1 MGEQMSHSRREFIRY
16 VVAGSVAS
24 GCPVDAALLPAPD
37 STPSAPKPSNTP
49 RVEGEHFEICHQV
62 RDGHHFDL
70 PAATAKADIVIVGG
84 GVAGLSA
91 AYFLRGKDWLL
102 LEKEDHFG
110 GNAYLEEYDGQPFA
124 TGSAYAYHG
133 DEGDQLA
140 AELGLKLPLV
150 NMPDPT
156 LVNKTYVP
164 DTWKTGITQL
174 PYPKEVV
181 ASFLKFREDVLK
193 MKIKERMVELDALPF
208 SQFTASYAPEVHQW
222 WDIYGPSNWA
232 ATTPDTSA
240 YVGLYNANDLFIG
253 GDGKRAIL
261 PGGLGCITHKLV
273 EILQP
278 KYKERMLGEAAV
290 VAAVQEKDSVN
301 VTYTREGKLTTVSA
315 KVVLMCT
322 PKHITSRI
330 VQGLPAEQR
339 TAMRRTRFAPY
350 PVVNVIFDKPVYN
363 RGYDN
368 WCPGNSFTDFIVAD
382 WTVRNDPGYKQKN
395 NILSFYTPLREE
407 FRASLLDEAE
417 CKTLAARVLTDFQKV
432 LPEFNVDPIEVRI
445 YRRGHPMFISAPG
458 QYTKNRVAAA
468 QPMDRIYFG
477 GNDSGGPESLTSES
491 VRLSQ
496 VGVEW
501 ANLILAGKPGAKE
514 LAQKALAPVAD

>member
-1 MGEQMSHSRREFIRY
+1 MSHSRREFIRC

-24 GCPVDAALLPAPD
+24 GCPVDTALLPAPD
-37 STPSAPKPSNTP
+37 STPSPSKPTSAP

-70 PAATAKADIVIVGG
+70 PAATAKTEIAIVGG

-91 AYFLRGKDWLL
+91 AYFLRGKEWLL

-110 GNAYLEEYDGQPFA
+110 GNAYQEEFDGQPFS

-133 DEGDQLA
+133 DEGDLLA
-140 AELGLKLPLV
+140 SELGLKLPMV

-156 LVNKTYVP
+156 LVNKTYIP
-164 DTWKTGITQL
+164 DTWKTGITEL
-174 PYPKEVV
+174 PYPKEIV

-193 MKIKERMVELDALPF
+193 IKIKERMAELDALPF
-208 SQFTASYAPEVHQW
+208 SRFTTAYAPEVQQW
-222 WDIYGPSNWA
+222 WDSYGPSNWG

-240 YVGLYNANDLFIG
+240 YVGLYNANDLFTG

-278 KYKERMLGEAAV
+278 KYKERMLGEATV

-301 VTYTREGKLTTVSA
+301 VTYLREGKLTTVSA

-330 VQGLPAEQR
+330 IPGLPAEQR

-350 PVVNVIFDKPVYN
+350 PVVNLVFDKPVYN

-382 WTVRNDPGYKQKN
+382 WTVRNDPGYKQEN
-395 NILSFYTPLREE
+395 NILSCYTPLREE
-407 FRASLLDEAE
+407 FRSTLLEEAD
-417 CKTLAARVLTDFQKV
+417 CKTLAARVLADFQKI
-432 LPEFNVDPIEVRI
+432 LPEFNVDPVEVRI

-468 QPMDRIYFG
+468 QPMERIYFG

-501 ANLILAGKPGAKE
+501 ANLVLASKPGARE

>member
-1 MGEQMSHSRREFIRY
+1 MGEQMSHTRRDFIRY

-24 GCPVDAALLPAPD
+24 GCPVDTALLPAPD
-37 STPSAPKPSNTP
+37 STPSASKPGTAP

-62 RDGHHFDL
+62 RDGHRFDL
-70 PAATAKADIVIVGG
+70 PAATAKTEIVIVGG

-91 AYFLRGKDWLL
+91 AYFLGGKDWLL

-110 GNAYLEEYDGQPFA
+110 GNAYQEEFDGQPFA

-133 DEGDQLA
+133 DEADLLA
-140 AELGLKLPLV
+140 SELGLKLPLV

-174 PYPKEVV
+174 PYPKEIV

-193 MKIKERMVELDALPF
+193 MRIKERMAELDSLPF
-208 SQFTASYAPEVHQW
+208 SKFTAAYAPEVQQW
-222 WDIYGPSNWA
+222 WDIYGPSNWG

-240 YVGLYNANDLFIG
+240 YVGLYNANDLFTG

-278 KYKERMLGEAAV
+278 RYQERMLGEAAV

-301 VTYTREGKLTTVSA
+301 VTYLREGKLTTVSA

-350 PVVNVIFDKPVYN
+350 PVVNLIFDKPVYN

-407 FRASLLDEAE
+407 FRSTLLDEAD
-417 CKTLAARVLTDFQKV
+417 CKTLAARVLTDFQKI
-432 LPEFNVDPIEVRI
+432 LPEFNVDPVEVRI

-514 LAQKALAPVAD
+514 LARKALVPVAD